1 MQDITWEIM
10 FPKGG
15 PFYFIVKGLYLLMYQ
30 NDVGN
35 SRAENVANYVLPF
48 PHYEADLKSSLRR
61 QSI

>member
-1 MQDITWEIM
+1 MQDVTWEIM

-15 PFYFIVKGLYLLMYQ
+15 LFFSKVKGLYLLMYQ

-48 PHYEADLKSSLRR
+48 PHYEADLKSSLRK